1 MRLCSKG
8 SFDGSHREPPSNS
21 QMEDLKRLIKDK
33 SALEGWTYDGTYY
46 RRDGWLSVKVKA
58 PKRVVK
64 AIKKTAKLTKYL
76 TSFKLPSRHW
86 YSDGEFFYRIGAR
99 YKYDTLPAVKKEAQ
113 NIKVAKKHIKE
124 LRTHMEDVHN
134 VMRSLIWRL
143 KGSVELTFRDWDD
156 NENGKDVK
164 KTREE
169 EETGEAP
176 PPPPPL
182 PMPSAEFL
190 LPPRRNPR
198 RISTFTVDL
207 SLDSDDEAEEEKD
220 EPQHN
225 HLDNQKRYPEKDPE
239 EIVKKITT
247 FISEV
252 TGLNKVPGAE
262 ACQYT
267 SLMTEFWVAV
277 AVSHVLYDLR
287 RFVKKYKRRH
297 GSMYL
302 VDDDAHERDT
312 GQDLEMRLTLVRQ
325 VREGSRTNEAL
336 VETMSPE
343 TYEFLIRNRNNPNGS
358 LEGPVR
364 AEVLRIVN
372 IAAKDEDESFVE
384 EDESDSEDS
393 DSDSDSEDDD
403 KNDKEIRKVIRS
415 VAFAKKIVKLWTDV
429 KEDAEK
435 KRLPTPDEAVF
446 MEFMDVVATKGKRIG
461 DFRKKLE
468 EKGENVWWVK
478 VVLLGLLKNR

>member
-1 MRLCSKG
+1 
-8 SFDGSHREPPSNS
+8 
-21 QMEDLKRLIKDK
+21 MEDLKRLIKNESD
-33 SALEGWTYDGTYY
+33 LEGWTHDGAYY
-46 RRDGWLSVKVKA
+46 RRDGWPTVKVKT
-58 PKRVVK
+58 PEK
-64 AIKKTAKLTKYL
+64 ATKAMKKTAKLAKYL
-76 TSFKLPSRHW
+76 ASYKLSSSHW

-99 YKYDTLPAVKKEAQ
+99 YKYDTLPAVRKEAQ
-113 NIKVAKKHIKE
+113 NIKAAKKHIKE
-124 LRTHMEDVHN
+124 LRSHLDDIHN
-134 VMRSLIWRL
+134 VMRALIWRV
-143 KGSVELTFRDWDD
+143 KGSVEMTFRDWED
-156 NENGKDVK
+156 ENMKRKVDG
-164 KTREE
+164 EE
-169 EETGEAP
+169 DKEA
-176 PPPPPL
+176 PPL
-182 PMPSAEFL
+182 PMPSAACL
-190 LPPRRNPR
+190 LPPRRNPP
-198 RISTFTVDL
+198 RISAFTVDL
-207 SLDSDDEAEEEKD
+207 SLSSDDDEEEEKD

-225 HLDNQKRYPEKDPE
+225 HLDNQKRNPDVDPE
-239 EIVKKITT
+239 EIVKKITA

-252 TGLNKVPGAE
+252 TGLSKVPAAE

-302 VDDDAHERDT
+302 VDDDAHDRDT

-343 TYEFLIRNRNNPNGS
+343 TYEFLLRNRNNPNGS

-364 AEVLRIVN
+364 AEVLRIEN
-372 IAAKDEDESFVE
+372 IAAKDDSKVE
-384 EDESDSEDS
+384 EDNDIAFIDDDDDS
-393 DSDSDSEDDD
+393 DTDTD
-403 KNDKEIRKVIRS
+403 NDEKDGEINIKVIRS
-415 VAFAKKIVKLWTDV
+415 VAFAKKIVKLWEDV

-446 MEFMDVVATKGKRIG
+446 MEFMDVVATKGKRIK

-468 EKGENVWWVK
+468 EKGKNVWWVK
-478 VVLLGLLKNR
+478 VVMQGLLKSR